1 VAAATQAFEADF
13 AMSRGIRS
21 LPELVEALQAED
33 WTRITAWDIK
43 EYFCCVVP
51 DPAARRHFSGSV
63 SKLADM
69 AWAISARMQ
78 YNSWH
83 FIAAALP
90 RRAEVLARDFFVAP
104 TIPDLAYWSD
114 QHHHGHVAAKVR
126 WSIRSPQAVE
136 VRGRNFN
143 GFVDVR
149 LLRNEGPRFT
159 EQDLLA
165 AAAVSRFVARATSSA
180 AGLVADGA
188 EIEVTAFD
196 SAWHWAT
203 ITGSPVPV
211 EQVGQGLGTGA
222 LPYGG

>member
-1 VAAATQAFEADF
+1 MHETVAATTDAFDADF

-21 LPELVEALQAED
+21 LPRLVESLRAQEWL
-33 WTRITAWDIK
+33 RIIEWDIK

-51 DPAARRHFSGSV
+51 HARAARNFADSP

-69 AWAISARMQ
+69 AWAISSRMQ

-90 RRAEVLARDFFVAP
+90 RQPAVLARDFFVAP
-104 TIPDLAYWSD
+104 TIPDVAYWSD

-126 WSIRSPQAVE
+126 WSIRSSQSVE
-136 VRGRNFN
+136 VLGRRFN
-143 GFVDVR
+143 GFVDLR
-149 LLRNEGPRFT
+149 LLRNDGDPFD

-165 AAAVSRFVARATSSA
+165 AAAVSEFVGAATSAA
-180 AGLVADGA
+180 AGLVAAGA
-188 EIEVTAFD
+188 HVEVTAFD

-203 ITGSPVPV
+203 ITGTPAP
-211 EQVGQGLGTGA
+211 A
-222 LPYGG
+222 PAR